1 LAWEAA
7 QRTEPVEVRDPAEAL
22 LAAAREAD
30 VMAQRLRSR
39 LDANGLLDASSVEAL
54 GQWLDRVARISKI
67 VLDARVDERRLRI
80 SEARGNYWAAVIKEI
95 LAGLA
100 LTPEQWSRA
109 DLVVRQSTAR
119 VLERREL
126 TPG

>member
-1 LAWEAA
+1 LAA
-7 QRTEPVEVRDPAEAL
+7 QRDDPVIARDPGEAL
-22 LAAAREAD
+22 LAAAAEAD
-30 VMAQRLRSR
+30 AMVQRLRGQ
-39 LDANGLLDASSVEAL
+39 LDDGVFDAASVAAL
-54 GQWLDRVARISKI
+54 GDWLDRVARISKI